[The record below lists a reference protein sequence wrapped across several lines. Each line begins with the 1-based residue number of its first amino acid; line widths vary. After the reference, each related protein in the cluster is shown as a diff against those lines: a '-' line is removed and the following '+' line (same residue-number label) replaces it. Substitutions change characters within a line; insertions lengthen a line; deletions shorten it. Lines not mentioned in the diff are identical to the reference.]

1 MSSLLAKI
9 VFYTLTR
16 IFILFLAVEFPL
28 IVARKVRLYI
38 CRLRFCGK
46 TILKRR
52 QDDGDYDKISTIE
65 TSQTQHITLVIY
77 RTYLQYPY
85 FFFLEKRITAF
96 ERNTPNTDDVEKS
109 TRSPFRKGIC
119 VFISI
124 NRLPTVRTTSLYNIR
139 HMMCARIKFEN
150 LAFYKSNNVK
160 SSPRTVYS

>member
-1 MSSLLAKI
+1 MPIA
-9 VFYTLTR
+9 
-16 IFILFLAVEFPL
+16 ILWQNNIKTA
-28 IVARKVRLYI
+28 ARRW
-38 CRLRFCGK
+38 RLRQDINDRDFANTTYYVSNIPNVF
-46 TILKRR
+46 TI
-52 QDDGDYDKISTIE
+52 S
-65 TSQTQHITLVIY
+65 VF
-77 RTYLQYPY
+77 
-85 FFFLEKRITAF
+85 FFFLEKRTTAF

-109 TRSPFRKGIC
+109 TRSPFRKGIR